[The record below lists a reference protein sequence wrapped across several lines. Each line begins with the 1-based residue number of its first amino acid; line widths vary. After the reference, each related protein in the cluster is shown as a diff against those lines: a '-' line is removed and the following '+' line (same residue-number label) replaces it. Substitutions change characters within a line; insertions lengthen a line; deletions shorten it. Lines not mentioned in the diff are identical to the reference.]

1 MNITHSKTEKNYYA
15 VTSRDARRT
24 T

>member
-1 MNITHSKTEKNYYA
+1 MNNMRNKMEKNYYA
-15 VTSRDARRT
+15 VTSRDAWRT